1 MATAPPKSHAEIAQE
16 ASAAGVKNLTAWRLN
31 KSEEQDLAARVT
43 ALKAAAE
50 KAGHDFDEAD
60 QTMLCKKEVQL
71 RKALAAAEKKRVAQQ
86 AGSVAAVA
94 VQQQSLTANR
104 GKSKGATAAS
114 TANQTA
120 ADASATNQDR
130 FQSRVDFPL
139 WFCLRFG
146 TPQVYNTL
154 FFAWTFQPF
163 KIMCVNHGRII
174 TRSCKKTSKSLSP
187 RWDRISWQPCQCPL
201 RRMVVASKR
210 ATIRQMHK
218 LPWHPEG
225 ATLLQLAYGGW
236 IFSSQQLLLVF
247 VWADSGWKILL
258 CTTTRQNTRRS
269 SWLADRSK
277 LPSMTW
283 KTSRRSL
290 ERCWCYLLRN
300 WHTQWLLAAQIPSG
314 QCNFAQ
320 NVCSRFEPNPK

>member
-104 GKSKGATAAS
+104 GKSKGAIAAS

-146 TPQVYNTL
+146 TPEVYNTL
-154 FFAWTFQPF
+154 FL
-163 KIMCVNHGRII
+163 RELSS
-174 TRSCKKTSKSLSP
+174 RSKS
-187 RWDRISWQPCQCPL
+187 C
-201 RRMVVASKR
+201 V
-210 ATIRQMHK
+210 
-218 LPWHPEG
+218 
-225 ATLLQLAYGGW
+225 
-236 IFSSQQLLLVF
+236 
-247 VWADSGWKILL
+247 
-258 CTTTRQNTRRS
+258 
-269 SWLADRSK
+269 
-277 LPSMTW
+277 
-283 KTSRRSL
+283 
-290 ERCWCYLLRN
+290 
-300 WHTQWLLAAQIPSG
+300 
-314 QCNFAQ
+314 
-320 NVCSRFEPNPK
+320 